1 MGLLVWTGASIV
13 SFLYLLLLWNND
25 PLAIETPYIYIEP
38 IKSYYRF
45 HHALERRDWHD
56 YDQIAREALRK
67 GPGENGTGV
76 ELSNEE
82 KEIGEKIFKE
92 NNHNGLV
99 SDKIARDRSLYDT
112 RPAECQER
120 EYLKELPTV
129 SVVIP
134 FQNEILSTLTR
145 TMHSVFNRSPPEL
158 LKEVILVNDNS
169 DKEHCYGPLE
179 EYIREHF
186 DTSKVRIIVLPRRS
200 GLMWARLAVSAVV
213 TEKVET
219 S

>member
-1 MGLLVWTGASIV
+1 M

-25 PLAIETPYIYIEP
+25 PLAIETPFYYIEP

-45 HHALERRDWHD
+45 HHTLDKKDWHD
-56 YDQIAREALRK
+56 YEQIDREALRR
-67 GPGENGTGV
+67 GPGENGTGA
-76 ELSNEE
+76 ELTNEE

-99 SDKIARDRSLYDT
+99 SDKIARDRSLQDT
-112 RPAECQER
+112 RPKECQER
-120 EYLKELPTV
+120 KYLKELPTV

-145 TMHSVFNRSPPEL
+145 TIHSVFNRSPPEL

-186 DTSKVRIIVLPRRS
+186 DSSKIRIIVLPRRS
-200 GLMWARLAVSAVV
+200 GLMWARLAVS
-213 TEKVET
+213 
-219 S
+219 